1 MGLGVASP
9 YRWKHHLFYLGSK
22 SLRKISMKNF
32 TNVYVIDGG
41 KNAITVYQPSLDEQ
55 NFDDLDENGKLIF
68 HEPVKGSYLSLS
80 YKDFLQ
86 YKFEPGSLVIGE
98 NAHFGAERTK
108 RSLAQPFDGD
118 PLLDFYARLEENNVT
133 LKLFAERST
142 PRANEYSGHTK
153 VNHKT
158 TDQADCK
165 SIFIYLKDHEEKRKS
180 LKNPPSNFD
189 QSDIRDEGYDRK
201 DKLNIHL
208 NKARRFDYK
217 DRNDMVTKLI
227 HEHIDK
233 IASKLSPE
241 AREAFRLEER
251 CKSGKRAG
259 QFKNIAMTQIYTVA
273 STMIEQN
280 GELKL
285 YNNGKLDTWGFVQK
299 NLMTNSEFHH
309 RGGVARSNIYYHG
322 VRNYVAKKL
331 NNKVTNKNNRKVLK
345 KKCDYSAEENKRF
358 NFYRNQYTNRYLKQ
372 LFNTIKEV
380 LIDGHKDT

>member
-1 MGLGVASP
+1 M
-9 YRWKHHLFYLGSK
+9 R
-22 SLRKISMKNF
+22 NF

-98 NAHFGAERTK
+98 NAHFGANRKKE
-108 RSLAQPFDGD
+108 SLAQPFHEDE
-118 PLLDFYARLEENNVT
+118 LIDFYARLEENNVT

-153 VNHKT
+153 VNHKS

-165 SIFIYLKDHEEKRKS
+165 SIFIYLKDHEKKRKS
-180 LKNPPSNFD
+180 LKNPPSNFKI
-189 QSDIRDEGYDRK
+189 SDTRETGYIRKEHS
-201 DKLNIHL
+201 NIHL

-217 DRNDMVTKLI
+217 DPNDMVTKWI
-227 HEHIDK
+227 YEYIDK
-233 IASKLSPE
+233 IASKISPE

-259 QFKNIAMTQIYTVA
+259 QFKKIAMTQIYTMA
-273 STMIEQN
+273 STMIDQD
-280 GELKL
+280 GKLKL
-285 YNNGKLDTWGFVQK
+285 YNNGKFDTWGFVQK
-299 NLMTNSEFHH
+299 HLIPNSEYHH
-309 RGGVARSNIYYHG
+309 KGGVARSNIYHHG

-358 NFYRNQYTNRYLKQ
+358 SFYRNQYTNRYLKE
-372 LFNTIKEV
+372 LFNAIQEV